1 MKGITLVDIFAPY
14 LLEYPVINI
23 CLVQEKITYFITDC
37 KSFKIKHDHLPGQ
50 RTADSAYLSSIL
62 AISTIPNYGF
72 VKRQI
77 LLINQFVCT
86 HTYMQYRHNHYYNK
100 VSYHWDYCGVS
111 LKFDS
116 NKMKYPGILFIL
128 IYIIVIFV
136 LRTIVV

>member
-1 MKGITLVDIFAPY
+1 M
-14 LLEYPVINI
+14 NI
-23 CLVQEKITYFITDC
+23 CLVEEKNYLFSTDC

-100 VSYHWDYCGVS
+100 VSCYWNYCGVS
-111 LKFDS
+111 LKFQA
-116 NKMKYPGILFIL
+116 NKIKYPGIIFIPNYICEQMCKHSSVTLFFL
-128 IYIIVIFV
+128 INPLLCRVGLEKGPV
-136 LRTIVV
+136 